1 MDAPEDVLRFR
12 CHKRRAVSELVAT
25 MLLLA
30 MTVVAGFA
38 LFGFVRAE
46 AGSSELSYAQN
57 VGGTIQYLQEAFV
70 VPQVSYSSSSVTIY
84 VYTSGEVPTQLAQ
97 VEVFGPS
104 RAAMDVIFDAS
115 HVTVNAPASC
125 AGQTAAGSSNEQPL
139 LGAAQA
145 DFSSGV
151 NSVATVVLTLPSCSG
166 LAFSPGT
173 TYFVEL
179 LGVAG
184 DTVTYYQAM

>member
-1 MDAPEDVLRFR
+1 MRYR
-12 CHKRRAVSELVAT
+12 CHRRRAVSELVAT

-57 VGGTIQYLQEAFV
+57 VGGTIQYLQERFV
-70 VPQVSYSSSSVTIY
+70 VPQVSYSASSVTIY
-84 VYTSGEVPTQLAQ
+84 VYTSGAVPTQLAQ
-97 VEVFGPS
+97 VEIFGPT
-104 RAAMDVIFDAS
+104 RAAMDVVYDAN

-125 AGQTAAGSSNEQPL
+125 AGQSSASASNEAPL
-139 LGAAQA
+139 LGDAQGGFSAAV
-145 DFSSGV
+145 D
-151 NSVATVVLTLPSCSG
+151 NVATLVLTLPSCSG
-166 LAFSPGT
+166 LAFAPGT